1 MWNKVLT
8 RAFRSAIIKIE
19 INHKGEILMTFMMNA
34 KTVEA
39 IQRSNVAPNFAAKV
53 EAVIRHACS
62 SRKNATR
69 AAACCSDTF
78 TSRIEIDLPKHLA
91 NKFVKIA
98 KANRVSEAEF
108 FSGCV
113 RAFAQ

>member
-8 RAFRSAIIKIE
+8 RSFRSAIIKIE
-19 INHKGEILMTFMMNA
+19 INHKGELHMTIMMNA

-39 IQRSNVAPNFAAKV
+39 IQRSDVASGFAAKV
-53 EAVIRHACS
+53 EAVIRDGCS
-62 SRKNATR
+62 SRRNATK

-78 TSRIEIDLPKHLA
+78 TSRIKIDLPKHLA
-91 NKFVKIA
+91 NKFCKIA
-98 KANRVSEAEF
+98 KANKVSEAEF

>member
-1 MWNKVLT
+1 MEYGIDKSTEMEYN
-8 RAFRSAIIKIE
+8 RSRIKTS
-19 INHKGEILMTFMMNA
+19 KGELHMTIMTNA

-39 IQRSNVAPNFAAKV
+39 IQRSNAGAGFAAKV

-78 TSRIEIDLPKHLA
+78 TSGIEIDLPKHLA
-91 NKFVKIA
+91 NKFIKTA
-98 KANRVSEAEF
+98 KANRVAEAEF

-113 RAFAQ
+113 RAYAQ

>member
-1 MWNKVLT
+1 
-8 RAFRSAIIKIE
+8 
-19 INHKGEILMTFMMNA
+19 MTIMTNA

-39 IQRSNVAPNFAAKV
+39 IQRSNVASGFAAKV
-53 EAVIRHACS
+53 EAVLRYACS

-91 NKFVKIA
+91 NKFIKIA
-98 KANRVSEAEF
+98 KANQITEAEF

-113 RAFAQ
+113 RAYAQ